1 MGTAVPVVNNGKDM
15 KVEVAGNY
23 DIYYDADKETIT
35 IYEAGTVL
43 GDTWS
48 LIGVNGD
55 WDTDIDMTEVAP
67 GIFVSPVVE
76 ITVDGWKLRLNHDW
90 KVNRG
95 CGTLVDNGTFVP
107 AYQDGADIPLS
118 GKFQVVYNA
127 NSDVIGTLKWGIAGS
142 IESIPGFSWNNDIP
156 MNLASDGK
164 WYSITPIT
172 FAAADVFKIRKDGA
186 WAVNRGGDFAAVDTA
201 FAVAQDGPNITGV
214 EGTYMVVYDPASET
228 VALTGEFWGIVGD
241 FNGWGNDVF
250 MMYEG
255 AGLWYAY
262 GMTTADGWKL
272 RKGAAWAVNRGGTFV
287 EAGTPFAV
295 EHDGPNITV
304 SGLDTYQVCF
314 DSEHDTILVK

>member
-1 MGTAVPVVNNGKDM
+1 MEKNGTTFIYKDLALTTSDAFKLRFNHEWAFNRGAVDENAETDSVIIPMGTAVPVVNNGKDM

-127 NSDVIGTLKWGIAGS
+127 NIDVIGTLKWGIAGS

-214 EGTYMVVYDPASET
+214 EGTYMVVYYPKDEQKNVGNQSGTGCCIQTDP
-228 VALTGEFWGIVGD
+228 FYRRNIRHQID
-241 FNGWGNDVF
+241 D
-250 MMYEG
+250 
-255 AGLWYAY
+255 
-262 GMTTADGWKL
+262 
-272 RKGAAWAVNRGGTFV
+272 RGYCCSYSDAF
-287 EAGTPFAV
+287 
-295 EHDGPNITV
+295 
-304 SGLDTYQVCF
+304 
-314 DSEHDTILVK
+314 